1 MSIAKL
7 ANAFPIDVTDKV
19 NEVIDTHGDLLA
31 GLREDVSPFPGMIS
45 PTHTGATTGEYNWA
59 LSTLTTAAGHQIKAI
74 NIVQPAGF
82 GSSICYFIPNSTDYT
97 VGSELVVYFG
107 SDLTCLPLR
116 IVSTA
121 IYGNRTYFVKPGEY
135 VRLTA
140 IAGNKWAVEAIKP
153 GAGDGIVLDENG
165 NVAVNAGTGLDFGS
179 GQELKI
185 ADSTLTPWTTIGG
198 ILPGGAFQFNG
209 GGYEKIG
216 NKVTVHAYIV
226 YSEGPDGVAGAV
238 FNLTAALPRP
248 LIPAGLIA
256 VSTHD
261 RTSSTNMKGHECV
274 LLHESTADSKLEL
287 KLSADLVLGDFIYFT
302 GSYISES

>member
-1 MSIAKL
+1 MSISKL
-7 ANAFPIDVTDKV
+7 ENALPIDVTNKV
-19 NEVIDTHGDLLA
+19 NELVDAESI
-31 GLREDVSPFPGMIS
+31 LREDVSPFVGMIA
-45 PTHTGATTGEYNWA
+45 PAHTGSTTGEYNWA

-82 GSSICYFIPNSTDYT
+82 GTSVCYFIPNSTDYT

-140 IAGNKWAVEAIKP
+140 IAGNKWAVEVIKP
-153 GAGDGIVLDENG
+153 GAGDGIALDVNG
-165 NVAVNAGTGLDFGS
+165 NVAVNAGSGLDFGS

-185 ADSTLTPWTTIGG
+185 ADSMLTPIATLGSSIADGNF
-198 ILPGGAFQFNG
+198 LFSG

-216 NKVTVHAYIV
+216 NKVFLQI
-226 YSEGPDGVAGAV
+226 ELQC
-238 FNLTAALPRP
+238 NLSGGLTSGTLISLTGFLPRP
-248 LIPAGLIA
+248 LYVSPILANSFVSEGIETHPSILIHDT
-256 VSTHD
+256 VDGSGSTLQL
-261 RTSSTNMKGHECV
+261 S
-274 LLHESTADSKLEL
+274 L
-287 KLSADLVLGDFIYFT
+287 KSDLVNGFSIYFT

>member
-1 MSIAKL
+1 MAIAKL
-7 ANAFPIDVTDKV
+7 ANALPIDVTDKV
-19 NEVIDTHGDLLA
+19 NEIIETHGDLLA
-31 GLREDVSPFPGMIS
+31 GLREDVSPFHGMIS
-45 PTHTGATTGEYNWA
+45 PTHTGTTTGEYNWA

-82 GSSICYFIPNSTDYT
+82 GTSVCYFIPNSTDYT

-153 GAGDGIVLDENG
+153 NNGDGIELDVNG
-165 NVAVNAGTGLDFGS
+165 KIAVNPGAGLDFGS
-179 GQELKI
+179 GQELKL
-185 ADSTLTPWTTIGG
+185 ADSTLTPIATLGSSIADGKFLF
-198 ILPGGAFQFNG
+198 IG

-216 NKVTVHAYIV
+216 NKVFLQIELLCDL
-226 YSEGPDGVAGAV
+226 SGG
-238 FNLTAALPRP
+238 LTSGTLISLTGFLPRP
-248 LIPAGLIA
+248 LYVSPILVNSIVGGGIVTHASILIHDT
-256 VSTHD
+256 VEGSGSTLQL
-261 RTSSTNMKGHECV
+261 S
-274 LLHESTADSKLEL
+274 L
-287 KLSADLVLGDFIYFT
+287 KSDLGNGISIYFT

>member
-1 MSIAKL
+1 MAISKL
-7 ANAFPIDVTDKV
+7 ANALPIDITDKV
-19 NEVIDTHGDLLA
+19 NEIIDTHGDLLA
-31 GLREDVSPFPGMIS
+31 VLREDVSPFQGMIS

-59 LSTLTTAAGHQIKAI
+59 LSTLTTAVGHKIKAI

-82 GSSICYFIPNSTDYT
+82 GTSVCYFIPNSTDYT

-116 IVSTA
+116 IVITA

-140 IAGNKWAVEAIKP
+140 VAGNKWAVEAIIP
-153 GAGDGIVLDENG
+153 TAGDGIVLDENG

-185 ADSTLTPWTTIGG
+185 ADSTLTPIATLGSSIADGKF
-198 ILPGGAFQFNG
+198 LFSG

-216 NKVTVHAYIV
+216 NKVFLQI
-226 YSEGPDGVAGAV
+226 ELLC
-238 FNLTAALPRP
+238 NLSGGLTSGTLISLTGFLPRP
-248 LIPAGLIA
+248 LYASPILVNSIVSGGIETHASILIHDT
-256 VSTHD
+256 VEGSGSTLQL
-261 RTSSTNMKGHECV
+261 S
-274 LLHESTADSKLEL
+274 L
-287 KLSADLVLGDFIYFT
+287 KSDLGNGISIYFT

>member
-1 MSIAKL
+1 MAIAKL
-7 ANAFPIDVTDKV
+7 ANALPIDVTDKV

-31 GLREDVSPFPGMIS
+31 VLREDVSPFPDMIS

-82 GSSICYFIPNSTDYT
+82 GTSVCYFIPNSTDYT

-140 IAGNKWAVEAIKP
+140 IDGNKWAVESIKP
-153 GAGDGIVLDENG
+153 NAGDGIELDVNG
-165 NVAVNAGTGLDFGS
+165 KIAVNPGAGLDFGS

-185 ADSTLTPWTTIGG
+185 ADSTLTLWTTIGG
-198 ILPGGAFQFNG
+198 ILAGGAFQFNG

-261 RTSSTNMKGHECV
+261 LTSTTNMKSHECV
-274 LLHESTADSKLEL
+274 LLHESTSDSKLEL

-302 GSYISES
+302 GSYVSES

>member
-1 MSIAKL
+1 MSISKL
-7 ANAFPIDVTDKV
+7 ANALPIDVTDKV
-19 NEVIDTHGDLLA
+19 NEIIDTHGDLLA
-31 GLREDVSPFPGMIS
+31 VLREDVSPFPGMIS

-74 NIVQPAGF
+74 NIVQPDGF
-82 GSSICYFIPNSTDYT
+82 GTSVCYFIPNSTDYT

-140 IAGNKWAVEAIKP
+140 IAGNKWAVEAIIP
-153 GAGDGIVLDENG
+153 TAGDGIVLDENG
-165 NVAVNAGTGLDFGS
+165 NVAVNAGTGLDFDLDKK
-179 GQELKI
+179 LKL
-185 ADSTLTPWTTIGG
+185 ADSMLTPWTTIGE
-198 ILPGGAFQFNG
+198 LLAGGAFQFQG

-216 NKVTVHAYIV
+216 NKVTVHSYIV
-226 YSEGPDGVAGAV
+226 YSEGPDGVAGAI

-256 VSTHD
+256 VSTHEL
-261 RTSSTNMKGHECV
+261 TSTTNMKGHECV
-274 LLHESTADSKLEL
+274 LLHESTTDSKLEL
-287 KLSADLVLGDFIYFT
+287 KLNADLVLGDFIYFT
-302 GSYISES
+302 GTYISES